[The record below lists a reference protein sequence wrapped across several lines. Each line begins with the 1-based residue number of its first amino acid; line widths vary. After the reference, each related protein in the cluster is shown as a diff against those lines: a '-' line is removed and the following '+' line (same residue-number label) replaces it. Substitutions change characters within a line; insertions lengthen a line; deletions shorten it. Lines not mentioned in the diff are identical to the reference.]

1 MQLANA
7 TTEHPDALQDYIAL
21 KHIRRGS
28 KQSIEDKAIEA
39 YHKALDE
46 GRGREEAGEEYF
58 KHFNNSHGQ
67 QEHTGVSGSR
77 KRVTI

>member
-1 MQLANA
+1 MISAA
-7 TTEHPDALQDYIAL
+7 ITDHPDTLTDYHAL

-28 KQSIEDKAIEA
+28 KQAIEDKAIEA

-46 GRGREEAGEEYF
+46 GRSKEEAEEEYF